1 MAYPIKVSTRYFTHL
16 PCLMKA
22 MEKTTGDVLEI
33 GIGVG
38 STPFL
43 HYRCILDHRKLVSY
57 ENYPSW
63 YKFFAGRYGYNYGTH
78 EINFIE
84 KYADIPVDRVWDIV
98 FIDQTPDWS
107 RHEEAIKFANNAKY
121 VIIHDSGPKFDKM
134 YQYDKVYPHFKY
146 RSDWTGD
153 TNMATVLSNFVDLT
167 DFWK

>member
-1 MAYPIKVSTRYFTHL
+1 MATSIKVSTRYGTHL

-33 GIGVG
+33 GIGVF

-43 HYRCILDHRKLVSY
+43 HYRCLLDNRKLVSY
-57 ENYPSW
+57 ENYLSW

-84 KYADIPVDRVWDIV
+84 KYSDIPVKFYDIV

-107 RHEEAIKFANNAKY
+107 RHEEAIKFANNAKI

-134 YQYDKVYPHFKY
+134 YQYDKVYSHFKY

-153 TNMATVLSNFVDLT
+153 TNQATVLSNFIDLT
-167 DFWK
+167 NFWK